1 MIIFLLG
8 FNNLFSHILR
18 VKQFIL
24 YIKGI
29 IIIANI
35 NKGII
40 NKIKNPRQFNVT
52 FI

>member
-8 FNNLFSHILR
+8 FNNFSHILR

-24 YIKGI
+24 YIKGF

-40 NKIKNPRQFNVT
+40 I
-52 FI
+52 I